1 MPKFQISLISFL
13 SECYFADTGVY
24 KDSRRQGIFIS
35 LYYSFPYLGQLF
47 FWKAYNF
54 FIGGK
59 LIKSKL
65 LSIKY
70 TLKLRIDFGGLSFHS
85 K

>member
-54 FIGGK
+54 FYRWK
-59 LIKSKL
+59 AYQIKA
-65 LSIKY
+65 I
-70 TLKLRIDFGGLSFHS
+70 IDKIYSQVTHRFWRFEFSQ
-85 K
+85 